1 MIKRP
6 PLNSCESASQADG
19 DRANVISVE
28 RCTDPSTANNG
39 SGSAARVSLDSAQPA
54 SCRIRVAMQGAP
66 LGEPLA
72 SPGNSGSRADPVSLS
87 LGSPGVH
94 SGISSL
100 WRTVSGKV
108 RGGELSRR
116 PSWWS
121 EDLEQFN
128 AGVDARKT
136 PRGTPVGSGSQRR
149 SISGADDP
157 SRTPPW
163 SPRPSLRRMATVSSL
178 QTLHPAASLKPPQR
192 APASSAP
199 LTPSIDPWANIDSD
213 TLEGIIADE
222 SEPLLERYRA
232 MSMLSDRS
240 RRSRSLGSELE
251 HRTPCDTPMAGGE
264 QLESSRPPLPPRQ
277 ARRGAG
283 AASTYSAPVLGPAH
297 PSTVVEP
304 EGPGEG
310 AASKLSTARTRT
322 LDRWRPGQPRRRSCP
337 PTITVTHLLPLGL
350 ARLKATAHRQL

>member
-1 MIKRP
+1 
-6 PLNSCESASQADG
+6 
-19 DRANVISVE
+19 
-28 RCTDPSTANNG
+28 
-39 SGSAARVSLDSAQPA
+39 VSLDSAQPA
-54 SCRIRVAMQGAP
+54 SCRIRVAAQGVP
-66 LGEPLA
+66 LGEPFA
-72 SPGNSGSRADPVSLS
+72 SPGDSRSRADPVSLS

-163 SPRPSLRRMATVSSL
+163 SPRPSLRRMATASSL

-199 LTPSIDPWANIDSD
+199 LTPSIDPWADIDSD

-232 MSMLSDRS
+232 MSMLSERS

-251 HRTPCDTPMAGGE
+251 DTPSDTPMAASNSSPAGSLFQRGKHAE
-264 QLESSRPPLPPRQ
+264 ALELLQLE
-277 ARRGAG
+277 
-283 AASTYSAPVLGPAH
+283 APQCSG
-297 PSTVVEP
+297 
-304 EGPGEG
+304 
-310 AASKLSTARTRT
+310 
-322 LDRWRPGQPRRRSCP
+322 P
-337 PTITVTHLLPLGL
+337 PTPAPSSSPRGLPASFRRLGRGHLTDGAPDSPAAVL
-350 ARLKATAHRQL
+350 ARPLLQ

>member
-1 MIKRP
+1 MT
-6 PLNSCESASQADG
+6 
-19 DRANVISVE
+19 SVE
-28 RCTDPSTANNG
+28 RCREPSTANNG
-39 SGSAARVSLDSAQPA
+39 SGSEARVSLDSAQPA

-121 EDLEQFN
+121 EDLEQSN
-128 AGVDARKT
+128 TGVDARKT
-136 PRGTPVGSGSQRR
+136 PRGTPRAVGSGSQRR

-199 LTPSIDPWANIDSD
+199 LTPSIDPWADIDSD

-240 RRSRSLGSELE
+240 RRSRAAARSLGSELE
-251 HRTPCDTPMAGGE
+251 HRDTPSDTPMAASNSSPAGSLFHRGKHAE
-264 QLESSRPPLPPRQ
+264 ALELLQLI
-277 ARRGAG
+277 
-283 AASTYSAPVLGPAH
+283 APQCSG
-297 PSTVVEP
+297 
-304 EGPGEG
+304 
-310 AASKLSTARTRT
+310 
-322 LDRWRPGQPRRRSCP
+322 P
-337 PTITVTHLLPLGL
+337 PTPAPSSSPRGLPASFRRLGRGHLTDGAPDSPAAVL
-350 ARLKATAHRQL
+350 ARPLLQ